1 MLNRPPPLLAGPAA
15 RHNVGPAAGRVG
27 RVGDIRSMLKIMK
40 PLGGSN
46 GDPVLRKR
54 QLLADMCRLIGDQ
67 LQEET
72 PKQVDNDDGLSPRME
87 QTLRWLLGGDSEKQ
101 VAAKLGLSP
110 HTVHVYVKAIYR
122 RYGVSSRG
130 ELLARWVK
138 K

>member
-1 MLNRPPPLLAGPAA
+1 
-15 RHNVGPAAGRVG
+15 
-27 RVGDIRSMLKIMK
+27 MLKVMT
-40 PLGGSN
+40 PLTGARN
-46 GDPVLRKR
+46 GDAVLRKR

-67 LQEET
+67 L
-72 PKQVDNDDGLSPRME
+72 VDAPPRPIDGDDEGLSPRME

-101 VAAKLGLSP
+101 VAKKLGLSP

>member
-1 MLNRPPPLLAGPAA
+1 MSNRPSGPAA
-15 RHNVGPAAGRVG
+15 GQIVQPAAGRVG
-27 RVGDIRSMLKIMK
+27 RVGNIRSMLKVMK

-46 GDPVLRKR
+46 GDAALRKR

-72 PKQVDNDDGLSPRME
+72 PKRVDLDNDEGLSPRME

-101 VAAKLGLSP
+101 VAAKLKLSP